1 MQKIRT
7 CLQKTPNALFCVL
20 GAVVFL
26 AGFYFLCYR
35 TPLNEVWL
43 PTTMNNDE
51 ALYNRQVVSVL
62 THGGPQGY
70 FGYQESTADI
80 GRYGTWGPLLI
91 WAYALPG
98 LLFGASVNVVL
109 WCNLLLI
116 AVGIAVFA
124 RCARL
129 NYWQCIALCGALFSI
144 MLPLRSCVSGA
155 SEAMHYM
162 LALLIVGTAAALHRS
177 GKTGWLIACAAACAV
192 ETIFRPYALLF
203 WVFPL
208 TAVWQNKRRR
218 AACLGTAAGGFAVS
232 LFAMAK
238 LAAPY
243 FSDGGMDFDG
253 IRLLLQ
259 LHPVAAVRYEC
270 ARAAALLHAAWRD
283 DILPTLHGET
293 TYIGGGCVTFL
304 AVVLVAVVCLV
315 WDKHKGR
322 PLVLKGCA
330 LFCSAVIALVLLFM
344 FTYLPFFKMVEF
356 SFFKMKYIGRRT
368 FVGLQNYISVFTRKD
383 CFHALSL
390 SLYYMVGSV
399 VQMALALLF
408 ATILSFKGK
417 GSKFFRGALSFPC
430 LICGISVGFI
440 FKFFFT
446 HGFVLDTLLSWV
458 GFNVDKLPF
467 WLRDESINNVVLVAC
482 SIWKYIG
489 QNIVMFIGAIA
500 SVDPVLYEAAEIDGA
515 NAWHRFKDIIL
526 PSISTIVVLNLIIS
540 VSGALSAFEM
550 PYVVTGGGFNTVVT
564 VQQGTAIDAPV
575 AKIGDVVM
583 DKIAH
588 TDQKVGLA
596 SAMAVVLLLLI
607 VIVTYAQK
615 AVEKWLENRSS
626 GVTK

>member
-1 MQKIRT
+1 MASSATVSAPKKRKSFSEYFHSMRGQQLIVT
-7 CLQKTPNALFCVL
+7 L
-20 GAVVFL
+20 VFL
-26 AGFYFLCYR
+26 FV
-35 TPLNEVWL
+35 P
-43 PTTMNNDE
+43 
-51 ALYNRQVVSVL
+51 
-62 THGGPQGY
+62 
-70 FGYQESTADI
+70 
-80 GRYGTWGPLLI
+80 
-91 WAYALPG
+91 
-98 LLFGASVNVVL
+98 
-109 WCNLLLI
+109 
-116 AVGIAVFA
+116 
-124 RCARL
+124 
-129 NYWQCIALCGALFSI
+129 
-144 MLPLRSCVSGA
+144 
-155 SEAMHYM
+155 
-162 LALLIVGTAAALHRS
+162 
-177 GKTGWLIACAAACAV
+177 
-192 ETIFRPYALLF
+192 
-203 WVFPL
+203 
-208 TAVWQNKRRR
+208 
-218 AACLGTAAGGFAVS
+218 
-232 LFAMAK
+232 
-238 LAAPY
+238 
-243 FSDGGMDFDG
+243 
-253 IRLLLQ
+253 
-259 LHPVAAVRYEC
+259 
-270 ARAAALLHAAWRD
+270 
-283 DILPTLHGET
+283 
-293 TYIGGGCVTFL
+293 
-304 AVVLVAVVCLV
+304 
-315 WDKHKGR
+315 
-322 PLVLKGCA
+322 
-330 LFCSAVIALVLLFM
+330 LVLLFM

-408 ATILSFKGK
+408 ALPSNDIISYITKIISMIMSCILSFKSTR
-417 GSKFFRGALSFPC
+417 SKLFRGALYFPC

-500 SVDPVLYEAAEIDGA
+500 SEAAEIDGA

-550 PYVVTGGGFNTVVT
+550 PYVVTGGGFNTST
-564 VQQGTAIDAPV
+564 YL
-575 AKIGDVVM
+575 VVM

>member
-1 MQKIRT
+1 MASSATVSAPKKRKSFSEYFHSMRGQQLIVT
-7 CLQKTPNALFCVL
+7 L
-20 GAVVFL
+20 VFL
-26 AGFYFLCYR
+26 FV
-35 TPLNEVWL
+35 P
-43 PTTMNNDE
+43 
-51 ALYNRQVVSVL
+51 
-62 THGGPQGY
+62 
-70 FGYQESTADI
+70 
-80 GRYGTWGPLLI
+80 
-91 WAYALPG
+91 
-98 LLFGASVNVVL
+98 
-109 WCNLLLI
+109 
-116 AVGIAVFA
+116 
-124 RCARL
+124 
-129 NYWQCIALCGALFSI
+129 
-144 MLPLRSCVSGA
+144 
-155 SEAMHYM
+155 
-162 LALLIVGTAAALHRS
+162 
-177 GKTGWLIACAAACAV
+177 
-192 ETIFRPYALLF
+192 
-203 WVFPL
+203 
-208 TAVWQNKRRR
+208 
-218 AACLGTAAGGFAVS
+218 
-232 LFAMAK
+232 
-238 LAAPY
+238 
-243 FSDGGMDFDG
+243 
-253 IRLLLQ
+253 
-259 LHPVAAVRYEC
+259 
-270 ARAAALLHAAWRD
+270 
-283 DILPTLHGET
+283 
-293 TYIGGGCVTFL
+293 
-304 AVVLVAVVCLV
+304 
-315 WDKHKGR
+315 
-322 PLVLKGCA
+322 
-330 LFCSAVIALVLLFM
+330 LVLLFM

-408 ATILSFKGK
+408 ATILSFKCK
-417 GSKFFRGALSFPC
+417 GSKFFRGALYFPC

-482 SIWKYIG
+482 SFWKYIG

-550 PYVVTGGGFNTVVT
+550 PYVVTGGGFNTST
-564 VQQGTAIDAPV
+564 YF
-575 AKIGDVVM
+575 VVM